1 MSSDSEPGLY
11 RDARSRVIH
20 LDAGQR
26 RERDAN
32 VSTLVT
38 ILDAPVAESVPF
50 EALFVAH
57 YRAIRAIGRSAS
69 GAGVAVIAVHVPSCS
84 LAARAWLGARPGAV
98 ASAILGRH
106 SEVDVLLDA
115 PTLSLRHLALLM
127 PPPASWDAAGVTY
140 EVIDLRTHQSFHDE
154 RGRPLEGAQAEGP
167 ALFSCGP
174 YALFFLP
181 TGDASDWPELA
192 TDAWA
197 MLPER
202 VLVRERAAE
211 PDRWRRRGYAARKV
225 EERDAGRSWSVIT
238 AVPAPLAVGEP
249 LVAAGESAA
258 GRLRIVSERG
268 MRALA
273 VGGEALSRGVLL
285 GRYSRCDA
293 SDVLGH
299 DGISRAHLL
308 VKRVGDAIV
317 AVDTASTAGTYL
329 EGEER
334 AVRSVAIGRGE
345 VAVLG
350 EDHARVWWEP
360 RER

>member
-1 MSSDSEPGLY
+1 VSTDSEPGV
-11 RDARSRVIH
+11 RDGRSRFIH

-26 RERDAN
+26 RSRDAN
-32 VSTLVT
+32 VGTMVMVF
-38 ILDAPVAESVPF
+38 DAPYSVSTPF

-69 GAGVAVIAVHVPSCS
+69 GAGVAVVAVHVPTCS

-98 ASAILGRH
+98 RSAILGRH

-115 PTLSLRHLALLM
+115 PALSLRHLALLV
-127 PPPASWDAAGVTY
+127 PPPASWDAGAVTY
-140 EVIDLRTHQSFHDE
+140 EVVDLRTQQSFQDE

-167 ALFSCGP
+167 AFFTCGP

-181 TGDASDWPELA
+181 TGDPSDWPELA

-211 PDRWRRRGYAARKV
+211 PDRWRRRGYAARQEV
-225 EERDAGRSWSVIT
+225 EDAGRSRSVIT
-238 AVPAPLAVGEP
+238 AIPAPLGVGEP
-249 LVAAGESAA
+249 LVAEGESPA
-258 GRLRIVSERG
+258 GALRITSERG
-268 MRALA
+268 TRRLA
-273 VGGEALSRGVLL
+273 VGKEALARGVLL

-299 DGISRAHLL
+299 DHISRAHLL
-308 VKRVGDAIV
+308 VKRVGDEIV
-317 AVDTASTAGTYL
+317 AVDTASTTGTYL
-329 EGEER
+329 EGGEHT
-334 AVRSVAIGRGE
+334 VRTVALGRGE

-350 EDHARVWWEP
+350 DDRARVRWEP
-360 RER
+360 AER